1 MNKKKNKTE
10 LTELSRKFVEKNGN
24 NETDTFKKWK
34 WDAIIN
40 AIETGKID
48 EAYLKDRNYI

>member
-1 MNKKKNKTE
+1 MNKKNKTE
-10 LTELSRKFVEKNGN
+10 LTELSRRFVEKNSN

-40 AIETGKID
+40 AIETGEID
-48 EAYLKDRNYI
+48 EAYLKERNYI